1 MSSLPERINLYIS
14 SETRTTPNPSDFY
27 VIISNTLYI
36 DSDETFYFNVI
47 QFNAFNN
54 FYQTMKGYNT
64 DFKILIYNKNDELHD
79 TIIGELP
86 EGNPTIIDIINYIS
100 NLLSGVVTVTY
111 DKIKNKIIFTTI
123 SSNANHNKIY
133 LNIINCDKILGFSRE
148 LRNKP
153 ILLEHDIPKYSDNP
167 CNIISITNIFLH
179 CYGDFNFNDYNFSNH
194 DSNEMKSNNIMF
206 SIPINCPYNHVI
218 TYNNEDGGNSFYFR
232 VDKRSSINNI
242 RLVIKDQYNEIIP
255 NFKDYN
261 IILQITKRKQINIV
275 HKFLEV
281 ICEYLS
287 QLMLLFGFVYESKL
301 S

>member
-1 MSSLPERINLYIS
+1 MSSLPERVNLYIS
-14 SETRTTPNPSDFY
+14 SETRTTPKASDFY
-27 VIISNTLYI
+27 VIISNNLYI

-54 FYQTMKGYNT
+54 FYQVMKGYNT
-64 DFKILIYNKNDELHD
+64 DFEILIYNKDDELHD
-79 TIIGELP
+79 KIIGELP
-86 EGNPTIIDIINYIS
+86 EGNPTIYDIIHYLS
-100 NLLSGVVTVTY
+100 NLLSSIINVSY

-123 SSNANHNKIY
+123 SSNANHDKIY
-133 LNIINCDKILGFSRE
+133 LNIINCDKIFGFSRDS
-148 LRNKP
+148 RNKP
-153 ILLEHDIPKYSDNP
+153 IFLEHNVAKFSDNP

-301 S
+301 T

>member
-1 MSSLPERINLYIS
+1 
-14 SETRTTPNPSDFY
+14 
-27 VIISNTLYI
+27 
-36 DSDETFYFNVI
+36 
-47 QFNAFNN
+47 
-54 FYQTMKGYNT
+54 MKGYNT
-64 DFKILIYNKNDELHD
+64 DFEILIYNKTGGLHD
-79 TIIGELP
+79 KIIGELP
-86 EGNPTIIDIINYIS
+86 EGNPTIYDIVNYLS
-100 NLLSGVVTVTY
+100 VLLNGLITIAY

-123 SSNANHNKIY
+123 SSNANHDKIY
-133 LNIINCDKILGFSRE
+133 LNIINCDKILGFARDQ
-148 LRNKP
+148 RNKP
-153 ILLEHDIPKYSDNP
+153 ILLEHDIPKYSDSP

-206 SIPINCPYNHVI
+206 SIPINCPFNHVI

-232 VDKRSSINNI
+232 VDKKSSINNI

-261 IILQITKRKQINIV
+261 IILQVTKRKQINIV

-287 QLMLLFGFVYESKL
+287 QLMVLFGFVYESKL

>member
-64 DFKILIYNKNDELHD
+64 DFKILIYNKDDELHD

-179 CYGDFNFNDYNFSNH
+179 CYGDFTFNDYNFSNH

-232 VDKRSSINNI
+232 VDKKSSINNI

-255 NFKDYN
+255 NFNDYN
-261 IILQITKRKQINIV
+261 IILQITKRKQINII

>member
-1 MSSLPERINLYIS
+1 MSSLPERVNLYIS
-14 SETRTTPNPSDFY
+14 SETRTTPNASDFH
-27 VIISNTLYI
+27 VIISNNLYI

-54 FYQTMKGYNT
+54 FYQVMKGYNT
-64 DFKILIYNKNDELHD
+64 DFEILIYNKNEELHD
-79 TIIGELP
+79 KIVGEIP
-86 EGNPTIIDIINYIS
+86 EGNPTIYDIIYYLS
-100 NLLSGVVTVTY
+100 TLLNGIINVSY

-123 SSNANHNKIY
+123 SSNTNHDKIY
-133 LNIINCDKILGFSRE
+133 LNILNCDKILGFSRDS
-148 LRNKP
+148 RNKP
-153 ILLEHDIPKYSDNP
+153 LLLEHDIPKYSDNP
-167 CNIISITNIFLH
+167 CNITSITNIFLH

-232 VDKRSSINNI
+232 VDKKSSINNL

-261 IILQITKRKQINIV
+261 IILQITKRKQINIA
-275 HKFLEV
+275 HKYLEV

>member
-1 MSSLPERINLYIS
+1 MTSLPERVNLYIS
-14 SETRTTPNPSDFY
+14 SETRTTPNASDFH
-27 VIISNTLYI
+27 VIISNNLYI

-54 FYQTMKGYNT
+54 FYQVMKGYNT
-64 DFKILIYNKNDELHD
+64 DFEILIYNKDDELHD

-86 EGNPTIIDIINYIS
+86 EGNPTILDIINYIS
-100 NLLSGVVTVTY
+100 NLSNGIITVTY

-123 SSNANHNKIY
+123 SSNANHTKIY
-133 LNIINCDKILGFSRE
+133 LNIINCDKILGFSRDS
-148 LRNKP
+148 RNKP

-179 CYGDFNFNDYNFSNH
+179 CYGDFTFNDYNFSNH

-206 SIPINCPYNHVI
+206 SIPINCPFNHVI

-232 VDKRSSINNI
+232 VDKKTSINNI

-255 NFKDYN
+255 NFNDYN
-261 IILQITKRKQINIV
+261 IILQITKRKQINII

-301 S
+301 T

>member
-1 MSSLPERINLYIS
+1 MSSLPERVNLYIS
-14 SETRTTPNPSDFY
+14 SETRTTPNASDFY
-27 VIISNTLYI
+27 VIISNNLYI

-54 FYQTMKGYNT
+54 FYQVMKGYNT
-64 DFKILIYNKNDELHD
+64 DFEIIIYNKNNELHD
-79 TIIGELP
+79 KIIGEIP
-86 EGNPTIIDIINYIS
+86 EGNPTIYDIINYLS
-100 NLLSGVVTVTY
+100 TLLNGIINITY

-123 SSNANHNKIY
+123 SSNANHDKIY
-133 LNIINCDKILGFSRE
+133 LNIINCDKILGFSRDS
-148 LRNKP
+148 RNKP
-153 ILLEHDIPKYSDNP
+153 ILLEHDVSKYSDNP

-287 QLMLLFGFVYESKL
+287 QLMLLFGFVYENKL

>member
-1 MSSLPERINLYIS
+1 MTSLPERVNLYIS
-14 SETRTTPNPSDFY
+14 SETRTTPNASDFH
-27 VIISNTLYI
+27 VIISNNLYI

-54 FYQTMKGYNT
+54 FYQVMKGYNT
-64 DFKILIYNKNDELHD
+64 DFEILIYNKDDELHD

-86 EGNPTIIDIINYIS
+86 EGNPTILDIINYIS
-100 NLLSGVVTVTY
+100 NLLNGIITVTY

-123 SSNANHNKIY
+123 SSNANHTKIY
-133 LNIINCDKILGFSRE
+133 LNIINCDKILGFSRDS
-148 LRNKP
+148 RNKP

-179 CYGDFNFNDYNFSNH
+179 CYGDFTFNDYNFSNH

-206 SIPINCPYNHVI
+206 SIPINCPFNHVI

-232 VDKRSSINNI
+232 VDKKTSINNI
-242 RLVIKDQYNEIIP
+242 ILVIKDQYNEIIP
-255 NFKDYN
+255 NFNDYN

>member
-1 MSSLPERINLYIS
+1 
-14 SETRTTPNPSDFY
+14 
-27 VIISNTLYI
+27 
-36 DSDETFYFNVI
+36 
-47 QFNAFNN
+47 
-54 FYQTMKGYNT
+54 MKGYNT
-64 DFKILIYNKNDELHD
+64 DFKILIYNKDDELHD

-100 NLLSGVVTVTY
+100 NLLNGVVTVTY

-179 CYGDFNFNDYNFSNH
+179 CYGDFTFNDYNFSNH

-206 SIPINCPYNHVI
+206 SIPINCPFNHVI

-232 VDKRSSINNI
+232 VDKKTSINNI

-255 NFKDYN
+255 NFNDYN
-261 IILQITKRKQINIV
+261 IILQITKRKQINII

-301 S
+301 T

>member
-1 MSSLPERINLYIS
+1 MSSLPERVNLYIS
-14 SETRTTPNPSDFY
+14 SETRTTPNASDFH
-27 VIISNTLYI
+27 VIISNNLYI

-54 FYQTMKGYNT
+54 FYQVMKGYNT
-64 DFKILIYNKNDELHD
+64 DFEIIIYNKNNELHD
-79 TIIGELP
+79 KIIGELP
-86 EGNPTIIDIINYIS
+86 EGNPTIYDITHYLSTLLNGIINI
-100 NLLSGVVTVTY
+100 TY

-123 SSNANHNKIY
+123 SSNTNHDKIY
-133 LNIINCDKILGFSRE
+133 LNIINCDKILGFSRDS
-148 LRNKP
+148 RNKP
-153 ILLEHDIPKYSDNP
+153 ILLEHNVSKYSDNP

-232 VDKRSSINNI
+232 VDKKSSINNI

-281 ICEYLS
+281 ICDYLS

>member
-1 MSSLPERINLYIS
+1 MSSLPERVNLYIS
-14 SETRTTPNPSDFY
+14 SETRTTPNASDFH
-27 VIISNTLYI
+27 VIISNNLYI

-54 FYQTMKGYNT
+54 FYQVMKGYNT
-64 DFKILIYNKNDELHD
+64 DFEIIIYNKNNELHD
-79 TIIGELP
+79 KIIGELP
-86 EGNPTIIDIINYIS
+86 EGNPTIYDITHYLSTLLNGIINI
-100 NLLSGVVTVTY
+100 TY

-123 SSNANHNKIY
+123 SSNTNHDKIY
-133 LNIINCDKILGFSRE
+133 LNIINCDKILGFSRDS
-148 LRNKP
+148 RNKP
-153 ILLEHDIPKYSDNP
+153 ILLEHNVSKYSNNP

-232 VDKRSSINNI
+232 VDKKSSINNI

-281 ICEYLS
+281 ICDYLS

>member
-1 MSSLPERINLYIS
+1 MSSLPERVNLYIS
-14 SETRTTPNPSDFY
+14 SETRTTPNASDFH
-27 VIISNTLYI
+27 VIISNNLYI

-54 FYQTMKGYNT
+54 FYQVMKGYNT
-64 DFKILIYNKNDELHD
+64 DFEIIIYNKNNELHD
-79 TIIGELP
+79 KIIGELP
-86 EGNPTIIDIINYIS
+86 EGNPTIYDITHYLSTLLNGIINI
-100 NLLSGVVTVTY
+100 TY

-123 SSNANHNKIY
+123 SSNTNHDKIY
-133 LNIINCDKILGFSRE
+133 LNIINCDKILGFSRDS
-148 LRNKP
+148 RNKP
-153 ILLEHDIPKYSDNP
+153 ILLEHNISKFSDNP

-232 VDKRSSINNI
+232 VDKKSSINNI

-281 ICEYLS
+281 ICDYLS

>member
-36 DSDETFYFNVI
+36 DSDETFYVNVI

-64 DFKILIYNKNDELHD
+64 DFKILIYNKDDELHD

-179 CYGDFNFNDYNFSNH
+179 CYGDFSFNDYNFSNH

-206 SIPINCPYNHVI
+206 SIPINCPFNHVI

-232 VDKRSSINNI
+232 VDKKSSINNI

-261 IILQITKRKQINIV
+261 IILQVTKRKQINIV

-287 QLMLLFGFVYESKL
+287 QLMVLFGFVYESKL